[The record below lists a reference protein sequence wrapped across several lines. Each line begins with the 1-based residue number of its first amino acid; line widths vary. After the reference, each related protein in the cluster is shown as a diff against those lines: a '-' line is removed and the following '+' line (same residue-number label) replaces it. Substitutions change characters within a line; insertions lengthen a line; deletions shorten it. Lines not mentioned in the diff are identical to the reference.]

1 MKPDKALVIG
11 MLIDTYLPIIGGAE
25 IHVLELS
32 RALARNGCQVKIC
45 TAVPDEKTSTGNEFE
60 VTRIA
65 CLSGG
70 HWRAFL
76 SIIKALPSL
85 GRFIRQVDIIHCHYS
100 FLMAM
105 LGTLYGKITGKPSVV
120 TLHGLGTLDSSVN
133 KSALRKLYRYV
144 SLRLADRVI
153 ATSDEMKAV
162 ALRFTSEN
170 KIVVIPNG
178 VNTSIFT
185 PVVRQENKSPVVLTM
200 RRLARKNGVQY
211 LVEAA
216 PKVIAQIPQVQFWVA
231 GEGKLEGTIH
241 QRVEALN
248 LQDNF
253 RFIGMVPHH
262 KTQEF
267 YQAADVVVF
276 PSSAESTSLACL
288 EAMACEKAI
297 IASNLYAYQDMLGKD
312 NERGVLVPLFD
323 RLESDYDAPL
333 TLPQER
339 IDAFSE
345 AILSLIRDS
354 GLGDQMGKRARLFVV
369 DHYDW
374 QKIAKDT
381 AAVYSAGRDK

>member
-1 MKPDKALVIG
+1 MTSNNPRTIG

-32 RALARNGCQVKIC
+32 RALAREGYQVKIC
-45 TAVPDEKTSTGNEFE
+45 TAVPDGSEQTHSEFE
-60 VTRIA
+60 VTRIPS
-65 CLSGG
+65 LSGG

-76 SIIKALPSL
+76 SIIKDLPNL
-85 GRFIRQVDIIHCHYS
+85 AGFIRQVDIIHCHYS

-105 LGTLYGKITGKPSVV
+105 LGTIIGKITRKPTLV

-133 KSALRKLYRYV
+133 KSILRKLYRFV
-144 SLRLADRVI
+144 SLKLADKVI

-178 VNTSIFT
+178 VNTSVFT
-185 PVVRQENKSPVVLTM
+185 PAVRPQNDSPVVLTM

-216 PKVIAQIPQVQFWVA
+216 PKVVAEMPDVQFWVA
-231 GEGKLEGTIH
+231 GEGKLEGYI
-241 QRVEALN
+241 QERVEALN

-253 RFIGMVPHH
+253 RFIGIVPHH
-262 KTQEF
+262 KTQEY
-267 YQAADVVVF
+267 YQAADIVVF

-297 IASNLYAYQDMLGKD
+297 IASNLSAYQDMLGKD
-312 NERGVLVPLFD
+312 NQRGVLVPLFERVD
-323 RLESDYDAPL
+323 SDYDAPL
-333 TLPQER
+333 TLPQAR

-345 AILSLIRDS
+345 AILSLIRDPE
-354 GLGDQMGKRARLFVV
+354 LGDQMGQRARLFVV